1 MQDNQWQIKNSCHFT
16 TKPEGVHTA
25 GFYPLN
31 GFISTK
37 VESDTASTIV
47 ELMPQKS
54 HIVQIWEKKRQG
66 HVISYLYDAKQV
78 LRALE
83 IITKINAWSNK

>member
-1 MQDNQWQIKNSCHFT
+1 MTNQKQLSLHNEARGCAHA
-16 TKPEGVHTA
+16 A

-47 ELMPQKS
+47 ELMPQMS
-54 HIVQIWEKKRQG
+54 HIVQI
-66 HVISYLYDAKQV
+66 
-78 LRALE
+78 
-83 IITKINAWSNK
+83 